1 MLEKVRKTI
10 MDNHM
15 INMNDHIVAGL
26 SGGGD
31 SCALLHVLKALQG
44 EYALSFT
51 AVHIN
56 HGIRGDEAL
65 RDENFVLDL
74 CKNLGIECRI
84 FRFDMA
90 EYAKEHK
97 ITLEEAG
104 REFRYRAFNAV
115 LTEKGRGKIA
125 VAHNLNDRAETV
137 FMRFI
142 RGTGL
147 KGLEGIP
154 KTRDNIIRPLIDC
167 KRSEIEEYLHK
178 NNISYVHDSTNA
190 MDIYTRN
197 FIRLNILPLIEE
209 NLNPSVIDTL
219 RKSSDVF
226 ALENAY
232 MEEEALKA
240 FKNLVTIEKNTLRI
254 EKEGFSKLH
263 KALRL
268 RIARLSIN
276 EMTNSLKDY
285 EISHAEMISEAFQYA
300 TGKEF
305 HIPGDLIVQNSYKD
319 IILYRKDIKPFKDIS
334 LKDGDFIYLDEI
346 DAYLS
351 ISYFRP
357 ENKENFIKTCTKVFD
372 YDKIKDKLFLRTRRQ
387 GDRIYIKEVGGT
399 KKLKDYFIDNK
410 VEKFKRDHIPLLA
423 SEKDILW
430 IFDGKNITDSR
441 FLSTGSQR
449 EIYINLWRKS
459 NE

>member
-10 MDNHM
+10 SDNHM
-15 INMNDHIVAGL
+15 ISANDHIVVGF

-31 SCALLHVLKALQG
+31 SCALLHALNTIKD

-56 HGIRGDEAL
+56 HGLRGDEAL
-65 RDENFVLDL
+65 RDENFALDR
-74 CKNLGIECRI
+74 CKNLGIECRV
-84 FRFDMA
+84 FRFHMT

-104 REFRYRAFNAV
+104 REFRYRAFHTV
-115 LTEKGRGKIA
+115 LAEKGGGKIA
-125 VAHNLNDRAETV
+125 VAHNLNDRAESI

-167 KRSEIEEYLHK
+167 KRSEIEAYLNE
-178 NNISYVHDSTNA
+178 NNISYVNDSTNA
-190 MDIYTRN
+190 IDIYTRN
-197 FIRLNILPLIEE
+197 FIRLNIIPLIEE

-219 RKSSDVF
+219 RKSSDIF
-226 ALENAY
+226 SLENAY

-240 FKNLVTIEKNTLRI
+240 FRNLVTMVDNTLRI

-263 KALRL
+263 KAIRL

-276 EMTNSLKDY
+276 AMTNSLKDY
-285 EISHAEMISEAFQYA
+285 EISHADAISEAFNFA

-305 HIPGDLIVQNSYKD
+305 HVPSGLIVQNSYKD
-319 IILYRKDIKPFKDIS
+319 IILYRKNIKPFEDII

-351 ISYFRP
+351 VSYFKP
-357 ENKENFIKTCTKVFD
+357 ENKENFIKACTKVFD
-372 YDKIKDKLFLRTRRQ
+372 YDKIKDKLFLRTRHE
-387 GDRIYIKEVGGT
+387 GDRIYIKEIGGT

-410 VEKFKRDHIPLLA
+410 VEKFKRDHIPLLV
-423 SEKDILW
+423 SQKDILW

-441 FLSTGSQR
+441 FLSAGGQR

>member
-1 MLEKVRKTI
+1 M
-10 MDNHM
+10 
-15 INMNDHIVAGL
+15 
-26 SGGGD
+26 
-31 SCALLHVLKALQG
+31 
-44 EYALSFT
+44 
-51 AVHIN
+51 
-56 HGIRGDEAL
+56 
-65 RDENFVLDL
+65 
-74 CKNLGIECRI
+74 
-84 FRFDMA
+84 
-90 EYAKEHK
+90 
-97 ITLEEAG
+97 
-104 REFRYRAFNAV
+104 
-115 LTEKGRGKIA
+115 
-125 VAHNLNDRAETV
+125 
-137 FMRFI
+137 
-142 RGTGL
+142 
-147 KGLEGIP
+147 
-154 KTRDNIIRPLIDC
+154 IDC

-305 HIPGDLIVQNSYKD
+305 HIPGGLIVQNSYKD